1 MDNRLRRSDCEYD
14 SMLAPTGSSGNDSP
28 PNEQPAKPPTAATGA
43 SSPSAIGLVSPTPAA
58 AWTEP
63 PTAATGASS
72 PSGANGTEPSGAT
85 ESASP
90 TPSVAATSWAGLS
103 DEETNVGSL
112 STRSATGPESP
123 EETEEEKKEAEHNES
138 SGCDADDFPEKM
150 TLSTVERTFWVDSPA
165 YYEDIGWCS
174 CNMSTPKINMPP
186 EDLDER
192 FHRCYECFKFIK
204 DPQEDHRRVNDIGTG
219 GQRWTMVD
227 SKRASSPSSSWPLS
241 GKKRKAAEESAPEAR
256 ASKLRSQEEHPA
268 CLVAAV

>member
-1 MDNRLRRSDCEYD
+1 
-14 SMLAPTGSSGNDSP
+14 
-28 PNEQPAKPPTAATGA
+28 
-43 SSPSAIGLVSPTPAA
+43 VSPTP
-58 AWTEP
+58 
-63 PTAATGASS
+63 TASRT
-72 PSGANGTEPSGAT
+72 
-85 ESASP
+85 
-90 TPSVAATSWAGLS
+90 VLS

-138 SGCDADDFPEKM
+138 SGCDADDFPEKI

-165 YYEDIGWCS
+165 YYEDIGWCP
-174 CNMSTPKINMPP
+174 CNMSTPKITMPP

-227 SKRASSPSSSWPLS
+227 SKRASSPSSSSSSSSSWPLS
-241 GKKRKAAEESAPEAR
+241 GKKLRKAAEESAPEAR
-256 ASKLRSQEEHPA
+256 ASKLRS
-268 CLVAAV
+268 